1 MKKRVTVKP
10 SKIVLILISVLLCL
24 AIARLLQ
31 VSFFSKVDGINLKEF
46 ASTRNTVT
54 KTLYAKRGTIYDS
67 SGDALAVSVNSYTL
81 IAYLHE
87 KGYVH

>member
-46 ASTRNTVT
+46 AYTINTVT
-54 KTLYAKRGTIYDS
+54 
-67 SGDALAVSVNSYTL
+67 
-81 IAYLHE
+81 
-87 KGYVH
+87 